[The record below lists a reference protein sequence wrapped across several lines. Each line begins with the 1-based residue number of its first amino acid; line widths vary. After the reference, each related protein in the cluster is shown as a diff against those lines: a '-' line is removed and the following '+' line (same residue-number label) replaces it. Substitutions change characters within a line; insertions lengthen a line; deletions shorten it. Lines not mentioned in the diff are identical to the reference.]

1 MFPAL
6 TPMYRSMEMAYSVS
20 LTNVTLCVTV
30 YVVVDEDVTGRLL
43 RPVSKFV
50 ASEKQVY
57 TLHSQDIGAGSA
69 LA

>member
-1 MFPAL
+1 
-6 TPMYRSMEMAYSVS
+6 MYRSMEMAYSVS

-57 TLHSQDIGAGSA
+57 TLHSQDIGAGGA